1 MTHYPV
7 DMDVRPQVTAFFD
20 DATNTIS
27 YVVRDPDSR
36 TCAVVDSVMDID
48 MPSGR
53 ITYGQADAMIAHIE
67 AEGLTLEWI
76 IETHVHADHLSAAP
90 YIQQKLGGKIGIG
103 EKILVV
109 QDVFGKIFNEGT
121 EFQRDGSQ
129 FDRLPSRWNSVPSLK
144 ILPNTSCTTRIFSPM
159 PILPPSF
166 C

>member
-1 MTHYPV
+1 
-7 DMDVRPQVTAFFD
+7 MDVRPQVTAFFD

-27 YVVRDPDSR
+27 YVVRDPGSR

-129 FDRLPSRWNSVPSLK
+129 FDRLSPRATPIRSVA
-144 ILPNTSCTTRIFSPM
+144 
-159 PILPPSF
+159 
-166 C
+166 